1 MMLRLAT
8 VGSGKIVGWFLEG
21 LKNVSGIRHTAVYS
35 RSFERGLEFAGEHGL
50 GEDAVWTDLEKMA
63 DSGTVDAVY
72 IATPNRLHAEQAEV
86 FLRRGIHV
94 LCEKPAVVTCEQ
106 LERLL
111 AAAEKSG
118 AVFME
123 AIMAPHQP
131 RFVQLKQAVEEIGT
145 LSGAVFNFSQLSS
158 RYPAL
163 LRGELPNIFNK
174 ELCAGALMDI
184 GVYDVYLALALFG
197 MPERVEASAHFLPGG
212 ADGTGNAMFVY
223 PWGSCLMSW
232 SKTGQSRAPSEIVG
246 DRGTVTFSPVSRILN
261 IRLWKNDGESGLLFG
276 EEPHSASLGNEA
288 ADFVRYILDREGTAD
303 EYAGMVQL
311 SRDGTRLMET
321 IREKCGIRFDGE

>member
-1 MMLRLAT
+1 MLRLAT

-21 LKNVSGIRHTAVYS
+21 LKNVPQLCHTAVYS
-35 RSFERGLEFAGEHGL
+35 RSFERGAEFAGEHGL
-50 GEDAVWTDLEKMA
+50 GADAVWTDLEKMT

-72 IATPNRLHAEQAEV
+72 IATPNRFHAQQAEI
-86 FLRRGIHV
+86 FLKRGIHV
-94 LCEKPAVVTCEQ
+94 LCEKPAVVTSAE

-131 RFVQLKQAVEEIGT
+131 RFAQLKQAVEEIGK
-145 LSGAVFNFSQLSS
+145 LSGAVLNFSQLSS

-163 LRGELPNIFNK
+163 LRGELPNIFNR

-197 MPERVEASAHFLPGG
+197 VPERVEANANFLPGG
-212 ADGTGNAMFVY
+212 ADGAGNATFVY

-246 DRGTVTFSPVSRILN
+246 DRETITFSPVSRILN
-261 IRLWKNDGESGLLFG
+261 IRLWKNNGDSELLFG

-288 ADFVRYILDREGTAD
+288 ADFARYILCREESAD
-303 EYAGMVQL
+303 EYARMVRL
-311 SRDGTRLMET
+311 SREGTRLMEQ
-321 IREKCGIRFDGE
+321 IREKCGICFDEK

>member
-1 MMLRLAT
+1 
-8 VGSGKIVGWFLEG
+8 
-21 LKNVSGIRHTAVYS
+21 
-35 RSFERGLEFAGEHGL
+35 
-50 GEDAVWTDLEKMA
+50 
-63 DSGTVDAVY
+63 
-72 IATPNRLHAEQAEV
+72 
-86 FLRRGIHV
+86 
-94 LCEKPAVVTCEQ
+94 
-106 LERLL
+106 
-111 AAAEKSG
+111 
-118 AVFME
+118 
-123 AIMAPHQP
+123 MAPHQP

-145 LSGAVFNFSQLSS
+145 LSGAVLNFSQLSS

-197 MPERVEASAHFLPGG
+197 MPKRVEASAHFLPGG
-212 ADGTGNAMFVY
+212 ADGAGNAMFVY

-232 SKTGQSRAPSEIVG
+232 SKIGQSRAPSEIVG

>member
-1 MMLRLAT
+1 
-8 VGSGKIVGWFLEG
+8 
-21 LKNVSGIRHTAVYS
+21 
-35 RSFERGLEFAGEHGL
+35 
-50 GEDAVWTDLEKMA
+50 
-63 DSGTVDAVY
+63 
-72 IATPNRLHAEQAEV
+72 
-86 FLRRGIHV
+86 
-94 LCEKPAVVTCEQ
+94 
-106 LERLL
+106 
-111 AAAEKSG
+111 
-118 AVFME
+118 
-123 AIMAPHQP
+123 
-131 RFVQLKQAVEEIGT
+131 
-145 LSGAVFNFSQLSS
+145 
-158 RYPAL
+158 
-163 LRGELPNIFNK
+163 
-174 ELCAGALMDI
+174 MDI

-212 ADGTGNAMFVY
+212 ADGAGNAMFVY

-288 ADFVRYILDREGTAD
+288 ADFVRYILNREGTAD

>member
-1 MMLRLAT
+1 MLRLAT

-21 LKNVSGIRHTAVYS
+21 LKNVPQLCHTAVYS
-35 RSFERGLEFAGEHGL
+35 RSFERGAEFAGEHGL
-50 GEDAVWTDLEKMA
+50 GADAVWTDLEKMA

-72 IATPNRLHAEQAEV
+72 IATPNRCHAQQAEI
-86 FLRRGIHV
+86 FLKRGIHV
-94 LCEKPAVVTCEQ
+94 LCEKPAVVTSAE

-131 RFVQLKQAVEEIGT
+131 RFAQLKQAVEEIGT
-145 LSGAVFNFSQLSS
+145 LSGAVLNFSQLSS

-163 LRGELPNIFNK
+163 LRGELPNIFNR

-197 MPERVEASAHFLPGG
+197 VPERVEANANFLPGG
-212 ADGTGNAMFVY
+212 ADGAGNAMLVY

-246 DRGTVTFSPVSRILN
+246 DRGTITFSPVSRILN
-261 IRLWKNDGESGLLFG
+261 IRLWKNNGDSELLFG

-288 ADFVRYILDREGTAD
+288 ADFARYILCREESAD
-303 EYAGMVQL
+303 EYARMVRL
-311 SRDGTRLMET
+311 SREGTRLMEQ
-321 IREKCGIRFDGE
+321 IREKCGICFDEK